1 MPLLWIGLL
10 LVLLRWFEIGPFATL
25 SWWWVLAPLG
35 AAALWFE
42 GLEKFFGLD
51 RRQVDAVE
59 WEKRRKTRVE
69 HQFHQPENRR

>member
-51 RRQVDAVE
+51 RRQVDAGLAPLLPFH
-59 WEKRRKTRVE
+59 RVE